1 MVTTDAKKDYS
12 AVRNG
17 KGAAYDEEYDI
28 YFESK
33 ELRKAYRDRLGLRC
47 PICYAAFLEDPKK
60 ENPKFKTTKDL
71 ENHVS
76 TAHKLILCDL
86 CLKGLK
92 IFPYEMQCYT
102 TKVLAR
108 IRS

>member
-1 MVTTDAKKDYS
+1 MITTDAKKDYHS
-12 AVRNG
+12 VKDG
-17 KGAAYDEEYDI
+17 KDTAYDEEVDI

-47 PICYAAFLEDPKK
+47 PICYAAFLENPKK
-60 ENPKFKTTKDL
+60 ENSKFKTTKDL

-92 IFPYEMQCYT
+92 IFPYEMKCYT
-102 TKVLAR
+102 AKVLLWM
-108 IRS
+108 RS